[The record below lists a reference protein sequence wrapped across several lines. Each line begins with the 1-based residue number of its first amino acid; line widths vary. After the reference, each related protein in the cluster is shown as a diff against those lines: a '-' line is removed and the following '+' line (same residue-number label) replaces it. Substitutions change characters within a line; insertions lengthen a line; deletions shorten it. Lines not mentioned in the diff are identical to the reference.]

1 MLDKKRQQLEASGE
15 CYTEEAS
22 QQVGGLIANGVH
34 DTMQRAFTPETVPS
48 LEAPSPAPAPA
59 PPPLTPTLT
68 PP

>member
-48 LEAPSPAPAPA
+48 LEARP
-59 PPPLTPTLT
+59 
-68 PP
+68 